1 MADGKVSLVIL
12 TLKTVTVHT
21 VTYSLVGFL
30 AFTVL
35 DYGRLFAEPPMKVVM
50 RQTDDPWVMAGPL
63 FQPVRGLLFA
73 MAFYPLRD
81 VLFGRKGGWLVM
93 WLELAVL

>member
-12 TLKTVTVHT
+12 TIKTVIVHT

-35 DYGRLFAEPPMKVVM
+35 DYGRLFAEPPMM
-50 RQTDDPWVMAGPL
+50 SD
-63 FQPVRGLLFA
+63 
-73 MAFYPLRD
+73 
-81 VLFGRKGGWLVM
+81 
-93 WLELAVL
+93 